1 MLDSLRMEIKRPEKD
16 AQHGAKHGA
25 ESEAERR
32 AGNIQ
37 LLTVIASILA
47 LMVAAGLLAICVS
60 QPTWQLGVLSILYTV
75 TGIVSVV
82 TLRHLYPRRHLML
95 GLWGV
100 SAMYALSMLAS
111 AALIKDVGNE
121 TAIVFL
127 IFSLIISTTLS
138 DREANLTIILGI
150 FVSGAA
156 ALATDFWPFP
166 QLSLPIIKLLTP
178 AVLGAL
184 FMITVV
190 LLAMQ
195 FVTATLRIRLVT
207 AFLSIVIIPLS
218 ILSAIQG
225 QFATSVLTN
234 ELNSSLRLAAQQTA
248 IGVEQFIQDKQATVN
263 EAASFPIFAEYL
275 SLPKSRRAGS
285 TVEAALK
292 TTLQVLDTTEVN
304 NSIYLSSF
312 ALLDEEGNNV
322 YDTLQDRLISRYNL
336 DISRSLGID
345 ALVYGMTKKEM
356 NQDYFLIPIREHVPY
371 LSLQIISSS
380 NSFIFISSP
389 VKNEKGQTIGVLR
402 ARYDGELL
410 QDLIRRYDQLRGRTS
425 HAILVDE
432 NNIRLA
438 DTFTPVDRYKSL
450 APLSEDL
457 LKTLKTNQR
466 IPPLPANQLSTDFP
480 ELAENVSKIQESGN
494 FTTREISMSM
504 GETQS
509 SEIGAVKKIKNTPWK
524 VIYLLVNFSD
534 EVIRK
539 QQRASTT
546 LVTVLIAGIVAFVA
560 LFAAQL
566 LSSPILLLTKTARR
580 ITEGDLEASAPVES
594 SDEFGTLGSA
604 FNLMTSQLRALIS
617 GLEDRVRDR
626 TKEIENQNQVLVF
639 RAQQLRTVADV
650 ARQIVSAQELETL
663 LSSITQLISDR
674 FGFYHVGIFLLD
686 DTREYAVLRAANS
699 EGGKRMLARRHR
711 LPVGR
716 VGIVGYATGTG
727 EARIALDVGAD
738 AVFFNNP
745 DLPATRSEMAL
756 PLKAG
761 SQVIGALDIQS
772 EEANAFNPE
781 DIELFNTLADQV
793 AIAIY
798 NNQLYLD
805 TVRALDESQNLHRQ
819 YLRGQWSEEAAR
831 RRVLG
836 YLYNQNGISPQPD
849 ESPLWKKVF
858 THGEP
863 VYSVLPNTAGNYN
876 QAVMAVPISVRGE
889 TIGVIHV
896 QDQGEGRVWADDE
909 IAVVNSIASQVAVAL
924 ENARLFETTVRRA
937 EREKR
942 VLQITARIRSTNNPE
957 EMMRIAVSELQQ
969 ALQATRAQIYIRQED
984 AQAQGLNGS
993 NGHGGQA
1000 TQDNTEGQEDEE

>member
-1 MLDSLRMEIKRPEKD
+1 
-16 AQHGAKHGA
+16 
-25 ESEAERR
+25 
-32 AGNIQ
+32 
-37 LLTVIASILA
+37 
-47 LMVAAGLLAICVS
+47 
-60 QPTWQLGVLSILYTV
+60 
-75 TGIVSVV
+75 
-82 TLRHLYPRRHLML
+82 
-95 GLWGV
+95 
-100 SAMYALSMLAS
+100 
-111 AALIKDVGNE
+111 
-121 TAIVFL
+121 
-127 IFSLIISTTLS
+127 LIISTTLD
-138 DREANLTIILGI
+138 DRQANLTIILGI

-156 ALATDFWPFP
+156 ALATDFGPFP
-166 QLSLPIIKLLTP
+166 QLSLSIIKLLTP
-178 AVLGAL
+178 AILGAL

-263 EAASFPIFAEYL
+263 EAAVFPIFAEYL
-275 SLPKSRRAGS
+275 SLPKSSRAGS
-285 TVEAALK
+285 AVEATLK

-322 YDTLQDRLISRYNL
+322 YDTLQDRLLSRYNL
-336 DISRSLGID
+336 DISRSIGLD
-345 ALVYGMTKKEM
+345 ALVYALSKDEK
-356 NQDYFLIPIREHVPY
+356 NQDYFLIPFREDVPY
-371 LSLQIISSS
+371 LSPLQIVSSS
-380 NSFIFISSP
+380 TSFIFISAP
-389 VKNEKGQTIGVLR
+389 VKNEQGQTIGVLR

-410 QDLIRRYDQLRGRTS
+410 QDLLRRYDQLRGQTS

-438 DTFTPVDRYKSL
+438 DTFTPVNRYKSL
-450 APLSEDL
+450 APLNADM
-457 LKTLKTNQR
+457 LKTLKANKR
-466 IPPLPANQLSTDFP
+466 LPALPENTLSTDYP
-480 ELAENVSKIQESGN
+480 EVAENVSKIQESGN
-494 FTTREISMSM
+494 FTTREISKGM
-504 GETQS
+504 GEAQS

-534 EVIRK
+534 EALRK

-560 LFAAQL
+560 LLAAQL
-566 LSSPILLLTKTARR
+566 LSNPILLLTKTARR
-580 ITEGDLEASAPVES
+580 ISEGDLEASAPVES

-617 GLEDRVRDR
+617 GLEDRVRAR
-626 TKEIENQNQVLVF
+626 TKEIENQNEVLVL
-639 RAQQLRTVADV
+639 RAQQLRTVSDV

-663 LSSITQLISDR
+663 LSSITRLINER

-686 DTREYAVLRAANS
+686 ETREYAVLRAANS

-745 DLPATRSEMAL
+745 DLPTTRSEMAL

-761 SQVIGALDIQS
+761 NQVIGALDIQS

-781 DIELFNTLADQV
+781 DIELFATLADQV

-819 YLRGQWSEEAAR
+819 YLRGQWSDEVAR

-858 THGEP
+858 SHGEP
-863 VYSVLPNTAGNYN
+863 VYSVLPNTTGNYN

-896 QDQGEGRVWADDE
+896 QDQGEGRVWAEDE

-984 AQAQGLNGS
+984 AQKQDLSGS

-1000 TQDNTEGQEDEE
+1000 SQDNTE

>member
-1 MLDSLRMEIKRPEKD
+1 MDIRKPEK
-16 AQHGAKHGA
+16 GAKPGAKPEPKREA
-25 ESEAERR
+25 ESEAARR
-32 AGNIQ
+32 LGNIQ
-37 LLTVIASILA
+37 MLTIIISFLA
-47 LMVAAGLLAICVS
+47 LLAATGLLFIFTA
-60 QPTWQLGVLSILYTV
+60 QPSWQLGTLVILYTV
-75 TGIVSVV
+75 TGIFSILAV
-82 TLRHLYPRRHLML
+82 RHLYPRKRILVGL
-95 GLWGV
+95 GGV
-100 SAMYALSMLAS
+100 SVLFALTVLTS
-111 AALIKDVGNE
+111 AAFIKGVGIE

-127 IFSLIISTTLS
+127 IFSLIVSSTTLD
-138 DREANLTIILGI
+138 DRQANLAIIFGI

-156 ALATDFWPFP
+156 ALATDFWPLP
-166 QLSLPIIKLLTP
+166 QLSLKVIQLLTP
-178 AVLGAL
+178 AILGVL

-207 AFLSIVIIPLS
+207 AFIAIVIIPLS

-234 ELNSSLRLAAQQTA
+234 ELNSSMRLAAQQTA
-248 IGVEQFIQDKQATVN
+248 IGVEQFIQEKKATID
-263 EAASFPIFAEYL
+263 EAAAFPIFASYL
-275 SLPKSRRAGS
+275 RLPQSRRAGS
-285 TVEAALK
+285 AVEATLK

-322 YDTLQDRLISRYNL
+322 YDTLEERLNSKYSPDIARSIGL
-336 DISRSLGID
+336 DTVALSHSLTLDEKSQEYFLVPMRAGVAYLSPLQVINSSRS
-345 ALVYGMTKKEM
+345 
-356 NQDYFLIPIREHVPY
+356 FLYISAPI
-371 LSLQIISSS
+371 
-380 NSFIFISSP
+380 
-389 VKNEKGQTIGVLR
+389 KNEQGQTIGVLR

-410 QDLIRRYDQLRGRTS
+410 QDLLRRYDQLRGETS

-438 DTFTPVDRYKSL
+438 DTFTPLNRYKAL
-450 APLSEDL
+450 APLSEE
-457 LKTLKTNQR
+457 TLKILKENKR
-466 IPPLPANQLSTDFP
+466 LPALPASLLSTDYPDLSAKVFRIT
-480 ELAENVSKIQESGN
+480 EMGS
-494 FTTREISMSM
+494 FTTQEISPSM
-504 GETQS
+504 GETQY
-509 SEIGAVKKIKNTPWK
+509 SEISAVKKIKNTPWK

-534 EVIRK
+534 EALRK

-546 LVTVLIAGIVAFVA
+546 LVTVLIAGVVAFVA
-560 LFAAQL
+560 LLAAQF

-580 ITEGDLEASAPVES
+580 ISEGDLEASAPVGS

-639 RAQQLRTVADV
+639 RAQQLRTVSEV
-650 ARQIVSAQELETL
+650 ARQIVSAQELEAF
-663 LSSITQLISDR
+663 LSSITRLISER

-686 DTREYAVLRAANS
+686 EAREYAVLRAANS

-716 VGIVGYATGTG
+716 LGIVGYATGTG
-727 EARIALDVGAD
+727 EARIALDVGVD

-745 DLPATRSEMAL
+745 DLPTTRSEMAL

-761 SQVIGALDIQS
+761 NQVIGALDIQS

-781 DIELFNTLADQV
+781 DIELFATLADQV
-793 AIAIY
+793 AIAIH
-798 NNQLYLD
+798 NNRLYLD

-819 YLRGQWSEEAAR
+819 YLRGQWSEEVSR
-831 RRVLG
+831 RRILG
-836 YLYNQNGISPQPD
+836 YLYNQNGISSQPD

-858 THGEP
+858 SHGEP
-863 VYSVLPNTAGNYN
+863 VYSVLPNTAGDYN

-896 QDQGEGRVWADDE
+896 QDQGESRVWSDDE

-984 AQAQGLNGS
+984 AQAQGPTGS

-1000 TQDNTEGQEDEE
+1000 SEENFE